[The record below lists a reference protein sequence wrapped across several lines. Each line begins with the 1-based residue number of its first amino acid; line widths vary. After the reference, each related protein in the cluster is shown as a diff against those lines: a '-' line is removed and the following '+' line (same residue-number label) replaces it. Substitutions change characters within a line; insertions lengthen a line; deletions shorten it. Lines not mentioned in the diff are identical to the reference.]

1 MGKIKLTKTELKAQ
15 QEALRQYRRFLPTLQ
30 LKKQQLQL
38 EIRLSRERLAENR
51 RAESRLVDKLAAWIG
66 VFADD
71 DMTRLLSEGLRLVRV
86 RRGGLNIA
94 GVMVPTFDG
103 AEFEEPS
110 LDPVATD
117 WYYDESL
124 SALKEAVSL
133 RAAGRIIEEQERLLS
148 RELRVTTQRVN
159 LFEKVK
165 IPECRENIRRIRVQ
179 ISDQETAAVAR
190 SKIAKEKSSEVL
202 I

>member
-1 MGKIKLTKTELKAQ
+1 MTDDVLDPFEFGGARRDGAARIRRGLLRFDVQDAQRLKR
-15 QEALRQYRRFLPTLQ
+15 RQRRRP
-30 LKKQQLQL
+30 
-38 EIRLSRERLAENR
+38 
-51 RAESRLVDKLAAWIG
+51 
-66 VFADD
+66 VFA
-71 DMTRLLSEGLRLVRV
+71 R
-86 RRGGLNIA
+86 
-94 GVMVPTFDG
+94 
-103 AEFEEPS
+103 
-110 LDPVATD
+110 
-117 WYYDESL
+117 
-124 SALKEAVSL
+124 
-133 RAAGRIIEEQERLLS
+133 EQERLLS